1 MGLILCTPVDSN
13 YLTLKYYGRFMIEL
27 EASISH
33 HIELSGMYA
42 IFQYPVV
49 KDLTAEKE
57 KWFISQGTPI
67 QTRAIISK

>member
-33 HIELSGMYA
+33 HIELSSMYA

-49 KDLTAEKE
+49 KDVTSE
-57 KWFISQGTPI
+57 
-67 QTRAIISK
+67 

>member
-1 MGLILCTPVDSN
+1 MGLILCTPMDSN

-49 KDLTAEKE
+49 NILPLTNKM
-57 KWFISQGTPI
+57 IHLTGNTN
-67 QTRAIISK
+67 